1 MIKKILK
8 FDDVEGK
15 VYELEN
21 WKPSHG
27 SEVKKYFI
35 NKSNELKDEY
45 IKLVN
50 EFNLNKLIFESTI
63 TFKPIMGKKYY
74 LYKNTKNERFLSLIS
89 PEEWNKKTNLEYLG
103 AFRQDTSL
111 KWVSVD

>member
-21 WKPSHG
+21 WKPAHG
-27 SEVKKYFI
+27 SEVKKYFT
-35 NKSNELKDEY
+35 NKSKELKDEY

-50 EFNLNKLIFESTI
+50 EFNLNKLIYESII

-74 LYKNTKNERFLSLIS
+74 LYENVKNERFLSLIS

-103 AFRQDTSL
+103 AFKQDTSL
-111 KWVSVD
+111 KWVPID

>member
-74 LYKNTKNERFLSLIS
+74 LYKNAKNERFLSLIS

-111 KWVSVD
+111 KWVSID